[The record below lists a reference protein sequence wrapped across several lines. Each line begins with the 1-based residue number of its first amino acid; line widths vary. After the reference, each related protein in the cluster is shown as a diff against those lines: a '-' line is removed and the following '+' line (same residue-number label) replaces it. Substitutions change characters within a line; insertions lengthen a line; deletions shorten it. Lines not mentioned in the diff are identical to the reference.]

1 MPHVSKKKL
10 PVNIEKLLEEAL
22 VKVFS
27 NLQSNSVKKVFST
40 LITET
45 ETKMLMKRLAILF
58 LLNQGL
64 DLENIAKETRTTRQ
78 TVARIRLQL
87 LEIPDESKSFVIKEL
102 NKWKNIE
109 TFKSLLKGLSELPIS
124 RSEFRK
130 KITPF

>member
-1 MPHVSKKKL
+1 
-10 PVNIEKLLEEAL
+10 
-22 VKVFS
+22 
-27 NLQSNSVKKVFST
+27 VFST

-45 ETKMLMKRLAILF
+45 ETKMLIKRLAILF

-64 DLENIAKETRTTRQ
+64 DLENIAKETCTTRQ

-87 LEIPDESKSFVIKEL
+87 LEIPDEDKSFVIKEL

-109 TFKSLLKGLSELPIS
+109 TFKSLLKSLSELPIE
-124 RSEFRK
+124 RSEFRQ